1 MARGWES
8 KSVEAQMESA
18 GSSESSTGK
27 RPLTDAERTTQRER
41 DKLKLSRAYVLHQL
55 ESSTNERYTES
66 LRKALSEIEQ
76 KLEQLGPR
84 R

>member
-18 GSSESSTGK
+18 DQSTPSPK
-27 RPLTDAERTTQRER
+27 RPLTEEEKKAQREADSLR
-41 DKLKLSRAYVLHQL
+41 LSRTYLLRQI
-55 ESSTNERYTES
+55 ESSTNERYRET

-76 KLEQLGPR
+76 KLAQSG
-84 R
+84 